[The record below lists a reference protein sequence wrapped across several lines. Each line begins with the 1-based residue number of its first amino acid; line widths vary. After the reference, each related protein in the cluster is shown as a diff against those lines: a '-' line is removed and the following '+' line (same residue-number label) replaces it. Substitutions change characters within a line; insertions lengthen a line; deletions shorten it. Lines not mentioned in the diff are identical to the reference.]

1 MWGLVQM
8 VKDKLQ
14 ICLSF
19 KHTEEEEALYSH
31 IISQS
36 DKSAFLKNLIRNS
49 MNASQSQVYNEVIE
63 QEQTTTEPVVTVSHG
78 KKTVNKFLV

>member
-1 MWGLVQM
+1 MG
-8 VKDKLQ
+8 KDKLQ

-19 KHTEEEEALYSH
+19 KHTPEEEALYEH

-49 MNASQSQVYNEVIE
+49 MNANQPPIHYVVEEPKPITTKPEIVIN
-63 QEQTTTEPVVTVSHG
+63 HG
-78 KKTVNKFLV
+78 QKTINKFLA